1 MPDEE
6 PSGDGLGSMKL
17 RDAVAVPCDTANM
30 RDLIEGYFNL
40 RQQAEGL
47 KKTRGFEGLPWVEE
61 DGRAVRRANDGRVL
75 SVYRV
80 EGDIEAS
87 VSSPDGTFK
96 TYS

>member
-1 MPDEE
+1 
-6 PSGDGLGSMKL
+6 
-17 RDAVAVPCDTANM
+17 M

-40 RQQAEGL
+40 RQQAPGL
-47 KKTRGFEGLPWVEE
+47 KETYGFEGLPWVAEG
-61 DGRAVRRANDGRVL
+61 GRAVRRADDGRKL

-80 EGDIEAS
+80 EGDIEAC